1 MHAGLDE
8 EGERRVGTQ
17 AAIRHEH
24 IPGCSSRVHL
34 LHLGT
39 IVGQEGCDH
48 QLQEQARAGVE
59 QPQEVCHG
67 NATPRPWLH
76 RLTEGLLEGR
86 DIGHGAAR
94 AIDQQGAMPVPPPC
108 I

>member
-8 EGERRVGTQ
+8 EGKMGVGTQ

-24 IPGCSSRVHL
+24 IPGCSSGVHL
-34 LHLGT
+34 LHLGK
-39 IVGQEGCDH
+39 IVGQEGCNH
-48 QLQEQARAGVE
+48 PLQEQARAGVE
-59 QPQEVCHG
+59 QPQKVCHG
-67 NATPRPWLH
+67 KATPRPLLR

-86 DIGHGAAR
+86 GIGHGAAR
-94 AIDQQGAMPVPPPC
+94 AIDQQGAMPVPLPC